1 MIKRTRKPVSR
12 QTRRFESRGIRRRF
26 NEAQESNVI
35 YTAKTAW
42 FDSEEDTYEEGVIG
56 GGTSWDINL
65 DLSANSLEELFK
77 KVQRK
82 LYMDDKG
89 YYWSV
94 ELSDMNDETCFLVE
108 YEGNEDNDL
117 ASKAEIDAWENGDE
131 RLWLVRGRVRVM
143 KAIKPSNVPDEEM
156 EAFARANGL
165 DIM

>member
-12 QTRRFESRGIRRRF
+12 ATRRFESRGIRRRF
-26 NEAQESNVI
+26 NEAKESNVI
-35 YTAKTAW
+35 YTAKFAD
-42 FDSEEDTYEEGVIG
+42 FHSEEDSYEEGVIG

-77 KVQRK
+77 KVQRN

-94 ELSDMNDETCFLVE
+94 ELSDMNNETCFAVE
-108 YEGNEDNDL
+108 YEGDEENDL
-117 ASKAEIDAWENGDE
+117 ASDSQIEDWKNGDE

-165 DIM
+165 DVF